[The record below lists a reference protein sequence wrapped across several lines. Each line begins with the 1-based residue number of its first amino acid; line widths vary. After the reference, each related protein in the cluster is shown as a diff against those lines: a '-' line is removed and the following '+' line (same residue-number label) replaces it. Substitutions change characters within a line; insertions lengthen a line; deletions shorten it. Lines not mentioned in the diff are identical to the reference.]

1 MLVVGR
7 QGAWRWASGVGQ
19 IPLPGLPWAARCLA
33 GIKWAG
39 RQSPGGLAS
48 GHDPLRFVAATVLDH
63 GGLASYEAKVLM
75 AGESC
80 RRWM

>member
-1 MLVVGR
+1 
-7 QGAWRWASGVGQ
+7 
-19 IPLPGLPWAARCLA
+19 LA